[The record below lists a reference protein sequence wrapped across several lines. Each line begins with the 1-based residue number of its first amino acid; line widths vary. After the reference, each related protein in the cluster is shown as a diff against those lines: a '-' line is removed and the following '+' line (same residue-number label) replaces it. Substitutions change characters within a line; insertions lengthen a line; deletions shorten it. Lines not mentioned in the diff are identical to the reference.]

1 MKRLILLV
9 TGLSFSALAL
19 GGEVVDKQLD
29 ADPSGEV
36 VIDIV
41 RGAITVVGWDR
52 AVVHVK
58 GERDEKS
65 EEFIFAR
72 EGNVIRI
79 SDELKSRRSGGDAS
93 GTHITVQVPRNS
105 SVEMETVSANQDVR
119 EINGVV
125 RLDSVSGAI
134 NAAGLERSANLASVS
149 GDITLKGGSGEV
161 RVDSVSGNVKVEINA
176 QRLQAESVS
185 GDVEVENA
193 GMLQRL
199 DASTV
204 SGNLLIRTALAPEAE
219 ADLESVSGDVDLE
232 LRGELNVRF
241 NLKTGPGGDIENGLS
256 DLRPDRERYT
266 GAESLELRLGQG
278 GADVDASVISGT
290 ITIRRQ

>member
-1 MKRLILLV
+1 MNRLII
-9 TGLSFSALAL
+9 TAL
-19 GGEVVDKQLD
+19 GMCLTGMVCAGEAVDKQLD

-36 VIDIV
+36 VINVV
-41 RGAITVVGWDR
+41 RGAVTVVGWDQ
-52 AVVHVK
+52 AAVHVK

-79 SDELKSRRSGGDAS
+79 SDELKSRRSGGDAN
-93 GTHITVQVPRNS
+93 GTQITVQVPRNS
-105 SVEMETVSANQDVR
+105 SVELESVSANQDVR

-125 RLDSVSGAI
+125 RLDSVSGEI

-149 GDITLKGGSGEV
+149 GDIRLHGGSGEV
-161 RVDSVSGNVKVEINA
+161 RVDSVSGNIKMEINA

-219 ADLESVSGDVDLE
+219 ADLESVSGNVDLL

-241 NLKTGPGGDIENGLS
+241 NLETGPGGDIENELS
-256 DLRPDRERYT
+256 DLQPERERYT
-266 GAESLELRLGQG
+266 GAESLELRVGQG

-290 ITIRRQ
+290 ITIKRQ